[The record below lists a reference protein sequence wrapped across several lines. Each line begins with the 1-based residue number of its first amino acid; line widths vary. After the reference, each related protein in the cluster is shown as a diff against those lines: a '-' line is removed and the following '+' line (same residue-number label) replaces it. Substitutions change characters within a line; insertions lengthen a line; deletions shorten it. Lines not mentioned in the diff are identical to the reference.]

1 MSSSPAAVGERTP
14 PQWRA
19 DLALALVAMVWG
31 GTFVLVKDA
40 LADVSPVLFLAL
52 RFSAA
57 AIALGIIYLRNPSGR
72 GIHGGWTG
80 GIVTGILLYFGYLLQ
95 TQGLRLTTPAKSG
108 FITGLYIV
116 LVPLASS
123 FVYKR
128 APQLSEVLGVA
139 IATTGLGLMTLT
151 GRALEIGKGDL
162 LTLGCAVV
170 FTFHIMVLGYYS
182 QRMAFE
188 WLTLLQIGTCAAIG
202 LLSFWWVETPVL
214 HWNRQVVIA
223 IAVTSLLATALAF
236 TVQTWAQRY
245 TTPTRTALIFALEPV
260 FAWAT
265 SFVLT
270 NEVLS
275 RRAAIGA
282 LFILAGILLVELK
295 PIRRRPHQIE

>member
-1 MSSSPAAVGERTP
+1 MNRSAAPA
-14 PQWRA
+14 QWRA

-31 GTFVLVKDA
+31 GTFVVVKDA
-40 LADVSPVLFLAL
+40 LTDVSPVLFLGL

-57 AIALGIIYLRNPSGR
+57 TIALGVLYVLNPPAR
-72 GIHGGWTG
+72 GIHPGWTG
-80 GIVTGILLYFGYLLQ
+80 GIITGTLLYFGYLLQ
-95 TQGLRLTTPAKSG
+95 TLGLRLTTPAKSG

-123 FVYKR
+123 IVYKK
-128 APQLSEVLGVA
+128 APQLSELLGIG
-139 IATTGLGLMTLT
+139 IAATGLGLLTLT
-151 GRALEIGKGDL
+151 GWALEIGTGDL

-202 LLSFWWVETPVL
+202 LISFWWVETPVL
-214 HWNRQVVIA
+214 HWNRQVIVA

-260 FAWAT
+260 FAWLT

-282 LFILAGILLVELK
+282 LMILAGILLVELK
-295 PIRRRPHQIE
+295 PIGRRSHQNRQAN

>member
-1 MSSSPAAVGERTP
+1 MNRSAAPA
-14 PQWRA
+14 QWRA

-31 GTFVLVKDA
+31 GTFVVVKDA
-40 LADVSPVLFLAL
+40 LTDVSPVLFLVL

-57 AIALGIIYLRNPSGR
+57 TIALGVLYVLNPPAR
-72 GIHGGWTG
+72 GIHPGWTG
-80 GIVTGILLYFGYLLQ
+80 GIITGTLLYFGYLLQ
-95 TQGLRLTTPAKSG
+95 TLGLRLTTPAKSG

-123 FVYKR
+123 IVYKK
-128 APQLSEVLGVA
+128 APQLSELLGIG
-139 IATTGLGLMTLT
+139 IAATGLGLLTLT
-151 GRALEIGKGDL
+151 GWALEIGTGDL

-202 LLSFWWVETPVL
+202 LISFWWVETPVL
-214 HWNRQVVIA
+214 HWNRQVIVA

-260 FAWAT
+260 FAWLT

-282 LFILAGILLVELK
+282 LMILAGILLVELK
-295 PIRRRPHQIE
+295 PIGRRSHQNRQAN

>member
-1 MSSSPAAVGERTP
+1 MNSERTP

-19 DLALALVAMVWG
+19 DLALALVAMIWG

-40 LADVSPVLFLAL
+40 LADVSPVLFLGL

-57 AIALGIIYLRNPSGR
+57 TIALGILYVLNPSEPGAR
-72 GIHGGWTG
+72 GGWAG
-80 GIVTGILLYFGYLLQ
+80 GVVTGLILYLGYLLQ
-95 TQGLRLTTPAKSG
+95 TLGLRLTTPAKSG

-116 LVPLASS
+116 LVPLVS
-123 FVYKR
+123 FIVYRKS
-128 APQLSEVLGVA
+128 PQLSEVLGVGIA
-139 IATTGLGLMTLT
+139 ITGLGLMTVT
-151 GRALEIGKGDL
+151 GWSLAIGKGDL
-162 LTLGCAVV
+162 LTAGCAVV
-170 FTFHIMVLGYYS
+170 FAFHIMVLGHYS
-182 QRMAFE
+182 RRMAFGF
-188 WLTLLQIGTCAAIG
+188 LTLLQIGTCAAIA
-202 LLSFWWVETPVL
+202 LASFWWVETPVL
-214 HWNRQVVIA
+214 RLNRQVFIA

-236 TVQTWAQRY
+236 TVQSWAQRY
-245 TTPTRTALIFALEPV
+245 TSPTRTALIFALEPV

-295 PIRRRPHQIE
+295 PIRWRPHQIG

>member
-1 MSSSPAAVGERTP
+1 MNRSAAPA
-14 PQWRA
+14 QWRA

-31 GTFVLVKDA
+31 GTFVVVKDA
-40 LADVSPVLFLAL
+40 LTDVSPVLFLGL

-57 AIALGIIYLRNPSGR
+57 TIALGVLYVLNPPAR
-72 GIHGGWTG
+72 GIHPGWTG
-80 GIVTGILLYFGYLLQ
+80 GIITGTLLYFGYLLQ
-95 TQGLRLTTPAKSG
+95 TLGLRLTTPAKSG

-123 FVYKR
+123 IVYKK
-128 APQLSEVLGVA
+128 APQLSELLGIG
-139 IATTGLGLMTLT
+139 IAATGLGLLTLT
-151 GRALEIGKGDL
+151 GWALEIGTGDL

-170 FTFHIMVLGYYS
+170 FTFHIMALGYYS

-202 LLSFWWVETPVL
+202 LVSFWWVETPVL
-214 HWNRQVVIA
+214 HWNRQVIVA

-260 FAWAT
+260 FAWLT

-282 LFILAGILLVELK
+282 LMILAGILLVELK
-295 PIRRRPHQIE
+295 PIGRRSHQNRQAN

>member
-1 MSSSPAAVGERTP
+1 MNSERTP

-19 DLALALVAMVWG
+19 DLALALVAMIWG

-40 LADVSPVLFLAL
+40 LADVSPVLFLGL

-57 AIALGIIYLRNPSGR
+57 TIALGVLYFLNPSEPGR
-72 GIHGGWTG
+72 RGGWTG
-80 GIVTGILLYFGYLLQ
+80 GIVTGVVLYLGYLLQ
-95 TQGLRLTTPAKSG
+95 TLGLRLTTPAKSG

-123 FVYKR
+123 IVYRK
-128 APQLSEVLGVA
+128 APQLSEILGVA
-139 IATTGLGLMTLT
+139 IATTGLGLMMLT
-151 GRALEIGKGDL
+151 GWALDIGKGDL
-162 LTLGCAVV
+162 LTAGCAVV
-170 FTFHIMVLGYYS
+170 FTIHIMVLGYYS
-182 QRMAFE
+182 RRMAFE

-202 LLSFWWVETPVL
+202 LVSFWWVETPML
-214 HWNRQVVIA
+214 HWNRQVLIA
-223 IAVTSLLATALAF
+223 IGVTSLLATALAF

-265 SFVLT
+265 SFVL
-270 NEVLS
+270 NSEVLS

-295 PIRRRPHQIE
+295 PIRRR

>member
-1 MSSSPAAVGERTP
+1 MNSAVAAGERTP
-14 PQWRA
+14 PPWRA

-40 LADVSPVLFLAL
+40 LTDVSPVLFLGL

-57 AIALGIIYLRNPSGR
+57 TIALGVLYVLNPSGR
-72 GIHGGWTG
+72 GAYGAWTG
-80 GIVTGILLYFGYLLQ
+80 GIVTGALLYLGYLLQ
-95 TQGLRLTTPAKSG
+95 TLGLQLTTPAKSG
-108 FITGLYIV
+108 FITGLSIV

-123 FVYKR
+123 IVYKK

-151 GRALEIGKGDL
+151 GRTLEMGKGDL
-162 LTLGCAVV
+162 LTVGCAVV

-182 QRMAFE
+182 RRMAFE

-202 LLSFWWVETPVL
+202 LGSFWWVETPVL
-214 HWNRQVVIA
+214 HWNRQVFIA

-282 LFILAGILLVELK
+282 LLILAGILLVELK
-295 PIRRRPHQIE
+295 PITLRQHQNK

>member
-1 MSSSPAAVGERTP
+1 MNSERTP

-31 GTFVLVKDA
+31 GTFVLVKGA

-57 AIALGIIYLRNPSGR
+57 TIALGVLYVLNPSGR
-72 GIHGGWTG
+72 GARGGKYGGWTG
-80 GIVTGILLYFGYLLQ
+80 GIVTGALLYLGYLLQ

-116 LVPLASS
+116 LVPLAASI
-123 FVYKR
+123 VYRK
-128 APQLSEVLGVA
+128 APQLAEVLGVV

-162 LTLGCAVV
+162 LTVGCAVA
-170 FTFHIMVLGYYS
+170 FTFHIMVLSYYS
-182 QRMAFE
+182 RRMAFE
-188 WLTLLQIGTCAAIG
+188 WLTLLQIGTCAVIG
-202 LLSFWWVETPVL
+202 LVSFWWVETPML
-214 HWNRQVVIA
+214 HWNRQVFIA
-223 IAVTSLLATALAF
+223 IAVTSVLATALAF

-270 NEVLS
+270 SEVLS
-275 RRAAIGA
+275 RRAATGA
-282 LFILAGILLVELK
+282 LLILAGILLVELK
-295 PIRRRPHQIE
+295 PIRRRQHQRN

>member
-1 MSSSPAAVGERTP
+1 MNRSAAPA
-14 PQWRA
+14 QWRA

-31 GTFVLVKDA
+31 GTFVVVKDA
-40 LADVSPVLFLAL
+40 LTDVSPVLFLGL

-57 AIALGIIYLRNPSGR
+57 TIALGVLYVLNPPAR
-72 GIHGGWTG
+72 GIHPGWTG
-80 GIVTGILLYFGYLLQ
+80 GIITGTLLYVGYLLQ
-95 TQGLRLTTPAKSG
+95 TLGLRLTTPAKSG

-123 FVYKR
+123 IVYKK
-128 APQLSEVLGVA
+128 APQLSELLGIA
-139 IATTGLGLMTLT
+139 IAATGLGLLTLT
-151 GRALEIGKGDL
+151 GWALEIGTGDL

-202 LLSFWWVETPVL
+202 LVSFWWVETPVL
-214 HWNRQVVIA
+214 HWNRQVIVA

-260 FAWAT
+260 FAWLT

-275 RRAAIGA
+275 RRATIGA
-282 LFILAGILLVELK
+282 LMILAGILLVELK
-295 PIRRRPHQIE
+295 PIGRRSHQNRQAN